1 MFFRKIEKINGDDL
15 MKFKIG
21 DQQIKEIEKVLD
33 CTFTKRGNQ
42 YRSVLYNEENQRK
55 LTLEIYPEIAIGKKE
70 GNLIS
75 VFTSSAHAQLHFCS
89 GFVASEL
96 LGEVTFVGEH
106 SGHLSG
112 IIIEK
117 DAAFS
122 IYSNV
127 DNNLLTEDFTK
138 LGPEVMLSGIALSL
152 AEHLLDEK

>member
-1 MFFRKIEKINGDDL
+1 

-21 DQQIKEIEKVLD
+21 DQQIKEIEKVLN
-33 CTFTKRGNQ
+33 CSFTKRGSQ
-42 YRSVLYNEENQRK
+42 YRSVLYNEESERK
-55 LTLEIYPEIAIGKKE
+55 LTLEIYPDMAIGKKV

-89 GFVASEL
+89 GFVASEM
-96 LGEVTFVGEH
+96 LGEVTFIGEH
-106 SGHLSG
+106 NGHLSG

-127 DNNLLTEDFTK
+127 DNELLTEDFSK

-152 AEHLLDEK
+152 AEHLLDEKDK

>member
-1 MFFRKIEKINGDDL
+1 

-21 DQQIKEIEKVLD
+21 DQQIKEIEKVLN
-33 CTFTKRGNQ
+33 CSFKKRGNQ
-42 YRSVLYNEENQRK
+42 YRTVLYNEENQRK
-55 LTLEIYPEIAIGKKE
+55 LTLEIYPDMAIGKKE

-89 GFVASEL
+89 GFVASDM
-96 LGEVTFVGEH
+96 LGEVTFIGEH
-106 SGHLSG
+106 NGHLSG

-127 DNNLLTEDFTK
+127 DNKLLTEDFTK

-152 AEHLLDEK
+152 AEHLLDEKE